1 MNPQIYPAYEYM
13 LYFDGC
19 SKGNPGLAGAGAV
32 LYHFNTEVWSD
43 STFVGTR
50 STNNQAE
57 YMGLIMGLIQAQ
69 QMGLKQLQVFGDSQ
83 LVINH
88 MTGVYQCR
96 SEQLSVLY
104 FQAKELER
112 SFDKIEFV
120 HVLRKENKR
129 ADHLSNIAVDMF
141 VKQSYAL

>member
-1 MNPQIYPAYEYM
+1 MNPQIYPTYEYT

-19 SKGNPGLAGAGAV
+19 SKGNPGLAGAGAA
-32 LYHFNTEVWSD
+32 LYHFNEEVWSD
-43 STFVGTR
+43 SMFVGTH

-57 YMGLIMGLIQAQ
+57 YMGLIMGLIYAEKT
-69 QMGLKQLQVFGDSQ
+69 GVRTIQVFGDSQ

-88 MTGVYQCR
+88 MKGVYQCR
-96 SEQLSVLY
+96 ADGLVQLY

-112 SFDKIEFV
+112 TFDKIEYV
-120 HVLRKENKR
+120 HVLRQYNKR

-141 VKQSYAL
+141 VKNRKP